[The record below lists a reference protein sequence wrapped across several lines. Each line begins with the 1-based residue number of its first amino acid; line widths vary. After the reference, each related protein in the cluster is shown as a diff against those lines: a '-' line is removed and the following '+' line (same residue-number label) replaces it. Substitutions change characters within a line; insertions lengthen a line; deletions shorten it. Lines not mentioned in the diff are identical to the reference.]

1 MTHESLLRK
10 RNNQMC
16 FGYKMQYA
24 KNNSVY
30 GMINS
35 KTDPSKKMCRRGFTG
50 EQKKKI
56 L

>member
-10 RNNQMC
+10 RNNQMY

-35 KTDPSKKMCRRGFTG
+35 KTDPSKKMCKRGFT
-50 EQKKKI
+50 EDQKRRG
-56 L
+56 